1 MKPIQNVVLVNE
13 QDVALG
19 KMEKLEAH
27 IKGEL
32 HRAFSIFIFNSE
44 GELLLQKRADGKY
57 HSGGLW
63 TNTCCGHPGPGEV
76 ITSAASKRLN
86 EEMGMLCDLKFGF
99 KFLYKENVGSHLTE
113 HEVDHVFFG
122 ISNNLPD
129 INEDE
134 VSAYRYISLE
144 ELKEEMND
152 VPDTFTEWFKII
164 YEKAFDFF
172 SVTQNFLT
180 KTDAY

>member
-1 MKPIQNVVLVNE
+1 MKTIQNVVLVNE

-32 HRAFSIFIFNSE
+32 HRAFSVFIFNSD

-63 TNTCCGHPGPGEV
+63 TNTCCGHPNPGEV
-76 ITSAASKRLN
+76 ISSAVSKRLN
-86 EEMGMLCDLKFGF
+86 EEMGMLCNLKFGF
-99 KFLYKENVGSHLTE
+99 KFLYKENVGNHLTE

-122 ISNNLPD
+122 ISDEAPELND
-129 INEDE
+129 DE
-134 VSAYRYISLE
+134 VSAYRYVSLA
-144 ELKEEMND
+144 ELQEEMSD
-152 VPDTFTEWFKII
+152 DPYIFTKWFKLI
-164 YEKAFDFF
+164 YEKAFDFY
-172 SVTQNFLT
+172 SVTENALKISQQ
-180 KTDAY
+180 